1 MDDLTPEQR
10 RKNMQAIKSKDT
22 SIEIALRKALW
33 HREIRYRKNYK
44 KLPGKPD
51 IAITKNR
58 IAVFCDSDY
67 WHGYDWE
74 NRHQRIKS
82 NREYWIPK
90 IERNM
95 QRDQEVT
102 AQLQEEGWI
111 VLRFWE
117 WQIKKHLDECVCT
130 IIKAVEASNRREGFS
145 ETSSEEAEPKSC

>member
-22 SIEIALRKALW
+22 SIEISLRKALW
-33 HREIRYRKNYK
+33 DEGVRYRKNYN
-44 KLPGKPD
+44 KLFGKPD
-51 IAITKNR
+51 IVITKHR
-58 IAVFCDSDY
+58 IAIFCDSDY

-74 NRHQRIKS
+74 NRSKKIKS

-95 QRDQEVT
+95 QRDKEVT
-102 AQLQEEGWI
+102 ERLESEGWT

-117 WQIKKHLDECVCT
+117 WQIKKHLNECVSS
-130 IIKAVEASNRREGFS
+130 IKIEIEKSERRG
-145 ETSSEEAEPKSC
+145 

>member
-33 HREIRYRKNYK
+33 SRGIRYRKNYK
-44 KLPGKPD
+44 LLPGKPD
-51 IAITKNR
+51 IAITKYK
-58 IAVFCDSDY
+58 IAVFCDSDF

-74 NRHQRIKS
+74 NRSQRIKS

-95 QRDQEVT
+95 QRDCEVNE
-102 AQLQEEGWI
+102 LLKKEGWT

-117 WQIKKHLDECVCT
+117 YQIKKELPVCVEKIVST
-130 IIKAVEASNRREGFS
+130 IGNSGPNAKDD
-145 ETSSEEAEPKSC
+145 

>member
-22 SIEIALRKALW
+22 SIEIALRLALW
-33 HREIRYRKNYK
+33 HNGIRYRKNYK
-44 KLPGKPD
+44 NLPGKPD
-51 IAITKNR
+51 IAITRYR
-58 IAVFCDSDY
+58 IAVFCDSDF

-95 QRDQEVT
+95 QRDKEVT
-102 AQLQEEGWI
+102 IQLKEMGWT

-117 WQIKKHLDECVCT
+117 WQIKKHLDECVNS
-130 IIKAVEASNRREGFS
+130 IIKTVEASRSKEGVS
-145 ETSSEEAEPKSC
+145 ASSQDEAQ